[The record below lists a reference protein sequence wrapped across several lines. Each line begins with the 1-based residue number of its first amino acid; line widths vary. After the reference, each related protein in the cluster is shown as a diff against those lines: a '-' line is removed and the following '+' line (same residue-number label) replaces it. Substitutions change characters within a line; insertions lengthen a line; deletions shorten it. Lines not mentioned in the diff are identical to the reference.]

1 MDCVWVW
8 DTWCAR
14 SFTLIL
20 SCERGVDAAVL
31 TGIRVVEGML
41 LSLFL
46 RGVGIVG
53 HVPEEDEK
61 MGDEENER
69 HETLN
74 EKSTSQDSADTRS

>member
-1 MDCVWVW
+1 MR
-8 DTWCAR
+8 AR
-14 SFTLIL
+14 SSLLTDMCVFETL
-20 SCERGVDAAVL
+20 
-31 TGIRVVEGML
+31 TGML

-69 HETLN
+69 HEPLN
-74 EKSTSQDSADTRS
+74 EKSTPQDSADTKS